1 MDFIQFVRTG
11 GLLAVSAYGTLPVQ
25 ELELGLGWLALV
37 RHHLVLSQRA
47 VEVDLGRKRHGC
59 DVRGR

>member
-1 MDFIQFVRTG
+1 MRTG
-11 GLLAVSAYGTLPVQ
+11 GLLAVSANGTLPVQ

-47 VEVDLGRKRHGC
+47 VEVEVLIGQVH
-59 DVRGR
+59 VQV